1 MERDYI
7 RESMKFGDIGDSSYS
22 DQERNEGKSISVEVE
37 INNSLLGRF
46 EWGCCMHCY
55 HIKFK
60 ISVKISVKFSSIS
73 HQQAK
78 LDLTNPYKTKS
89 LVSRTFFCS

>member
-22 DQERNEGKSISVEVE
+22 DQELNEGKSISVRVE
-37 INNSLLGRF
+37 MTNSLLGRF

-55 HIKFK
+55 HIKFRSFLRYQLSSHRFLTNK
-60 ISVKISVKFSSIS
+60 RSSI
-73 HQQAK
+73 
-78 LDLTNPYKTKS
+78 
-89 LVSRTFFCS
+89 